1 LRFRAKEI
9 VTLAPFVSREFP
21 ALPGSRFD
29 IMPASS
35 PAYADAAAARSTRQ
49 ISAGLSKAV
58 QKSAVKSN
66 NWTPKN
72 PPPALRAELG
82 PEVAI
87 TRAMIR
93 EWVLENEIDRL
104 KEPAAEKSTDVLLL
118 IAGGLV
124 PTEDAD
130 VEYSKAIGAELLAD
144 KTRIPAAVV
153 MECGEEAASSWP
165 LGDLW
170 QAWALRI
177 AQDEENYV
185 GTAEASSPNG

>member
-35 PAYADAAAARSTRQ
+35 PAYADAVAARSTRQ
-49 ISAGLSKAV
+49 LTAGLSKAV

-66 NWTPKN
+66 SWTPKN

-82 PEVAI
+82 PDVPI
-87 TRAMIR
+87 TRTMIR

-104 KEPAAEKSTDVLLL
+104 KDPAAEKDTDVLLL

-124 PTEDAD
+124 PTEDGD
-130 VEYSKAIGAELLAD
+130 VEYTKALGAELLAD
-144 KTRIPAAVV
+144 KTRIAASVV
-153 MECGEEAASSWP
+153 EESGEEAVASVA

-177 AQDEENYV
+177 AREEDNYV